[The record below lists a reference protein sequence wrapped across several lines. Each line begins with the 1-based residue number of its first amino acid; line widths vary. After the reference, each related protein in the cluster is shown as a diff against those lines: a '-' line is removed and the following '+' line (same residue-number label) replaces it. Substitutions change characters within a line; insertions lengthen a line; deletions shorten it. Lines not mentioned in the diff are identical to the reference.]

1 MTEDGL
7 AFARKLAKKKH
18 RYFDNKLALAEL
30 LERRH
35 LSQGRTQAERIAA
48 LRVSREQS
56 SLDIDLAAA
65 IEVSQLPTIV
75 GAIEEAAALDAV
87 TTEAADFADELDDAP
102 LAVYDGFYDDVL
114 EDV

>member
-1 MTEDGL
+1 VGQAIRAD
-7 AFARKLAKKKH
+7 H
-18 RYFDNKLALAEL
+18 IDNY
-30 LERRH
+30 
-35 LSQGRTQAERIAA
+35 RTIGGVPQIVRN
-48 LRVSREQS
+48 VSREQS

-75 GAIEEAAALDAV
+75 DAIEEAAALDAA
-87 TTEAADFADELDDAP
+87 TTEAADFTDDLDDAP

>member
-7 AFARKLAKKKH
+7 AFARQLAKKKH

-30 LERRH
+30 LERRN

-65 IEVSQLPTIV
+65 IEVSQLPTV
-75 GAIEEAAALDAV
+75 VDAIEEAAAVDAAGGKAAAFDDDLDE
-87 TTEAADFADELDDAP
+87 TSF
-102 LAVYDGFYDDVL
+102 AVYEGFYDDLL